1 MRSIWAGA
9 ISFGMV
15 VIPVKLYA
23 ATEQRDVAFRQVH
36 AEDGGRVQYRR
47 FCSIDGQEVAY
58 SDVAKGYE
66 LATGD
71 VVVLTD
77 DDLKELPLATAKR
90 IDVLHFSPAGQLDP
104 ILSNK
109 AYYLEP
115 EPAGVRAYAL
125 FRDAL
130 ERSGRVAVAKVAIR
144 QREALAALRV
154 RDGVLVLETL
164 LWPDEVRAPD
174 FKFLDEDVDV
184 RSQELKMAASLID
197 TMTEDFDPSLYKDAY
212 REALEALVQAKIEG
226 NEVVRPV
233 GQAAAADK
241 AGGPADLAE
250 TLRAS
255 VEAAKANR
263 AKSSDKA
270 ADRSRRPSAGQDAQ
284 APQAPRLA
292 QEGVGVTADR
302 PVQHWPGRLVDIG
315 GGDQVYLAQS
325 PWSAPGERDLV
336 LCVHGMS
343 GAATNWTDLI
353 AELAPDF
360 DCAGV
365 DLPGSG
371 FSAPPAKRSGYSVRA
386 LAKTIIRLIETLDR
400 GPVHLIGNSMG
411 GAVSIRVAAGPTGPG
426 ENAHAY
432 LAGAAGP
439 SAAPVDDSLPGPGA
453 AFVGRSL
460 VRYWARVPAEN
471 RVAGVYRTCCYDP
484 AILHPERF
492 AQEVAALRRL
502 DELGYGGATLVGAA
516 RTLVAETLTPRPLS
530 LWRAAERVQ
539 APALVLFGSHDR
551 LMSPALAAPAARA
564 FKNAQVEVLSHIGH
578 IGQMERPD
586 LIAARFREM
595 VAKTGMPGG
604 GTRLTP
610 DELTST

>member
-1 MRSIWAGA
+1 
-9 ISFGMV
+9 MV

-47 FCSIDGQEVAY
+47 FCSLDGQEVAY
-58 SDVAKGYE
+58 SDIAKGYE

-77 DDLKELPLATAKR
+77 EDLQELPLATAKR

-115 EPAGVRAYAL
+115 EPPGVRAYAL

-164 LWPDEVRAPD
+164 LWPDEVRQPD

-233 GQAAAADK
+233 GQAAAADSD
-241 AGGPADLAE
+241 GGPADLAA

-263 AKSSDKA
+263 AKTSDKTDKTPA
-270 ADRSRRPSAGQDAQ
+270 KTPAKTSAKASDKEDDESEPSAKAPKPRRPA
-284 APQAPRLA
+284 APRRKA
-292 QEGVGVTADR
+292 
-302 PVQHWPGRLVDIG
+302 
-315 GGDQVYLAQS
+315 
-325 PWSAPGERDLV
+325 SA
-336 LCVHGMS
+336 
-343 GAATNWTDLI
+343 
-353 AELAPDF
+353 
-360 DCAGV
+360 
-365 DLPGSG
+365 
-371 FSAPPAKRSGYSVRA
+371 
-386 LAKTIIRLIETLDR
+386 
-400 GPVHLIGNSMG
+400 
-411 GAVSIRVAAGPTGPG
+411 
-426 ENAHAY
+426 
-432 LAGAAGP
+432 
-439 SAAPVDDSLPGPGA
+439 
-453 AFVGRSL
+453 
-460 VRYWARVPAEN
+460 
-471 RVAGVYRTCCYDP
+471 
-484 AILHPERF
+484 
-492 AQEVAALRRL
+492 
-502 DELGYGGATLVGAA
+502 
-516 RTLVAETLTPRPLS
+516 
-530 LWRAAERVQ
+530 
-539 APALVLFGSHDR
+539 
-551 LMSPALAAPAARA
+551 
-564 FKNAQVEVLSHIGH
+564 
-578 IGQMERPD
+578 
-586 LIAARFREM
+586 
-595 VAKTGMPGG
+595 
-604 GTRLTP
+604 
-610 DELTST
+610 

>member
-1 MRSIWAGA
+1 
-9 ISFGMV
+9 MV

-47 FCSIDGQEVAY
+47 FCSLDGQEVAY
-58 SDVAKGYE
+58 SDIAKGYE

-77 DDLKELPLATAKR
+77 EDLQELPLATAKR

-115 EPAGVRAYAL
+115 EPPGVRAYAL

-164 LWPDEVRAPD
+164 LWPDEVRQPD

-233 GQAAAADK
+233 GQAAAADSD
-241 AGGPADLAE
+241 GGPADLAA

-263 AKSSDKA
+263 AKTSDKTDKTPA
-270 ADRSRRPSAGQDAQ
+270 KTPAKTSAKASDKEDDESETPAKAPKPRRPA
-284 APQAPRLA
+284 APRRKA
-292 QEGVGVTADR
+292 
-302 PVQHWPGRLVDIG
+302 
-315 GGDQVYLAQS
+315 
-325 PWSAPGERDLV
+325 SA
-336 LCVHGMS
+336 
-343 GAATNWTDLI
+343 
-353 AELAPDF
+353 
-360 DCAGV
+360 
-365 DLPGSG
+365 
-371 FSAPPAKRSGYSVRA
+371 
-386 LAKTIIRLIETLDR
+386 
-400 GPVHLIGNSMG
+400 
-411 GAVSIRVAAGPTGPG
+411 
-426 ENAHAY
+426 
-432 LAGAAGP
+432 
-439 SAAPVDDSLPGPGA
+439 
-453 AFVGRSL
+453 
-460 VRYWARVPAEN
+460 
-471 RVAGVYRTCCYDP
+471 
-484 AILHPERF
+484 
-492 AQEVAALRRL
+492 
-502 DELGYGGATLVGAA
+502 
-516 RTLVAETLTPRPLS
+516 
-530 LWRAAERVQ
+530 
-539 APALVLFGSHDR
+539 
-551 LMSPALAAPAARA
+551 
-564 FKNAQVEVLSHIGH
+564 
-578 IGQMERPD
+578 
-586 LIAARFREM
+586 
-595 VAKTGMPGG
+595 
-604 GTRLTP
+604 
-610 DELTST
+610 

>member
-47 FCSIDGQEVAY
+47 FCSLDGQEVAY
-58 SDVAKGYE
+58 SDIAKGYE

-77 DDLKELPLATAKR
+77 EDLQELPLATAKR

-115 EPAGVRAYAL
+115 EPPGVRAYAL

-164 LWPDEVRAPD
+164 LWPDEVRQPD

-233 GQAAAADK
+233 GQAAAADSD
-241 AGGPADLAE
+241 GGPADLAA

-263 AKSSDKA
+263 AKTSDKTDKTPA
-270 ADRSRRPSAGQDAQ
+270 KTPAKTSAKASDKEDDESETPAKAPKPRRPA
-284 APQAPRLA
+284 APRRKA
-292 QEGVGVTADR
+292 
-302 PVQHWPGRLVDIG
+302 
-315 GGDQVYLAQS
+315 
-325 PWSAPGERDLV
+325 SA
-336 LCVHGMS
+336 
-343 GAATNWTDLI
+343 
-353 AELAPDF
+353 
-360 DCAGV
+360 
-365 DLPGSG
+365 
-371 FSAPPAKRSGYSVRA
+371 
-386 LAKTIIRLIETLDR
+386 
-400 GPVHLIGNSMG
+400 
-411 GAVSIRVAAGPTGPG
+411 
-426 ENAHAY
+426 
-432 LAGAAGP
+432 
-439 SAAPVDDSLPGPGA
+439 
-453 AFVGRSL
+453 
-460 VRYWARVPAEN
+460 
-471 RVAGVYRTCCYDP
+471 
-484 AILHPERF
+484 
-492 AQEVAALRRL
+492 
-502 DELGYGGATLVGAA
+502 
-516 RTLVAETLTPRPLS
+516 
-530 LWRAAERVQ
+530 
-539 APALVLFGSHDR
+539 
-551 LMSPALAAPAARA
+551 
-564 FKNAQVEVLSHIGH
+564 
-578 IGQMERPD
+578 
-586 LIAARFREM
+586 
-595 VAKTGMPGG
+595 
-604 GTRLTP
+604 
-610 DELTST
+610 

>member
-36 AEDGGRVQYRR
+36 REDGGRVQFRR
-47 FCSIDGQEVAY
+47 FCSLDGQEVAY

-115 EPAGVRAYAL
+115 EPPGVRAYAL

-164 LWPDEVRAPD
+164 LWPDEVRTPD

-233 GQAAAADK
+233 GPAAPADK

-255 VEAAKANR
+255 VEAAKASR
-263 AKSSDKA
+263 AKTSELSKA
-270 ADRSRRPSAGQDAQ
+270 ADEPERRPRRPS
-284 APQAPRLA
+284 R
-292 QEGVGVTADR
+292 
-302 PVQHWPGRLVDIG
+302 
-315 GGDQVYLAQS
+315 
-325 PWSAPGERDLV
+325 
-336 LCVHGMS
+336 
-343 GAATNWTDLI
+343 
-353 AELAPDF
+353 
-360 DCAGV
+360 
-365 DLPGSG
+365 
-371 FSAPPAKRSGYSVRA
+371 
-386 LAKTIIRLIETLDR
+386 
-400 GPVHLIGNSMG
+400 
-411 GAVSIRVAAGPTGPG
+411 AGPPPRAGRRRRDRRP
-426 ENAHAY
+426 ARPA
-432 LAGAAGP
+432 LAGADGGSRRRRAGLRGP
-439 SAAPVDDSLPGPGA
+439 AA
-453 AFVGRSL
+453 L
-460 VRYWARVPAEN
+460 VR
-471 RVAGVYRTCCYDP
+471 
-484 AILHPERF
+484 
-492 AQEVAALRRL
+492 
-502 DELGYGGATLVGAA
+502 
-516 RTLVAETLTPRPLS
+516 
-530 LWRAAERVQ
+530 
-539 APALVLFGSHDR
+539 
-551 LMSPALAAPAARA
+551 
-564 FKNAQVEVLSHIGH
+564 
-578 IGQMERPD
+578 
-586 LIAARFREM
+586 
-595 VAKTGMPGG
+595 
-604 GTRLTP
+604 
-610 DELTST
+610 